1 MKNKNR
7 VTIDKGRL
15 HVYWMGKTEPKI
27 RPCPAVIK
35 TFEQKIRVI
44 NCLGWRVSIF
54 QGDKGDW
61 YGYMENASDKM
72 IVTARGIFYDVHE
85 ILNGFI
91 EVAMNV

>member
-27 RPCPAVIK
+27 RACPAVIK

-44 NCLGWRVSIF
+44 NCLGWRVSIW
-54 QGDKGDW
+54 QGDLGDW
-61 YGYMENASDKM
+61 YGYMQNADSKL
-72 IVTARGIFYDVHE
+72 ITTAHGIFYDVHE

>member
-15 HVYWMGKTEPKI
+15 HVYWMKQQEPKI
-27 RPCPAVIK
+27 RPCPTVIK

-54 QGDKGDW
+54 QGDMGDW
-61 YGYMENASDKM
+61 YGYMENVDSKL
-72 IVTARGIFYDVHE
+72 TATAHGIFYDVHE

-91 EVAMNV
+91 EVAMNA

>member
-61 YGYMENASDKM
+61 YGYMENVSDKT

>member
-1 MKNKNR
+1 MKNRNR

-15 HVYWMGKTEPKI
+15 HIYWMKQTEPKI

-72 IVTARGIFYDVHE
+72 IVTAKGIFYDVHE

>member
-15 HVYWMGKTEPKI
+15 HLYWMKQAEPKI
-27 RPCPAVIK
+27 GPCPAVIK

-44 NCLGWRVSIF
+44 NCLGWRVSIW
-54 QGDKGDW
+54 QGDLGDW
-61 YGYMENASDKM
+61 YGYMQNVDSKLTT
-72 IVTARGIFYDVHE
+72 TAHGIFYDVHE

>member
-27 RPCPAVIK
+27 RPCPTVIK

-72 IVTARGIFYDVHE
+72 IVTAKGIFYDVHE

-91 EVAMNV
+91 EVAMNA